1 MLIDSPKACAPGYLD
16 VIRAREPERP
26 LSRVNKIHP
35 ALKHGPTRRLLSF
48 PAKIGADFENSE

>member
-1 MLIDSPKACAPGYLD
+1 